1 LDGRKLGSTSTWKD
15 NQEFTQESMKLF
27 VGLGNPGER
36 YINTRHNVGYMVVDK
51 LRTKNLKL
59 INLFKTNTFMNDSG
73 SFVKDLTVRY
83 PLFANDLYIIHD
95 DLDLPL
101 GVWKIQFAKGP
112 KDNGGINS
120 IEQVLGTEDFWR
132 IRVGVDNRNPEK
144 RTSGEK
150 YVLEDFTQEER
161 IILNKVINK
170 ICSKLGTIKI

>member
-1 LDGRKLGSTSTWKD
+1 
-15 NQEFTQESMKLF
+15 MKLF
-27 VGLGNPGER
+27 VGLGNPGEK

-73 SFVKDLTVRY
+73 SFVKNLLVSSHLDSSDLCV
-83 PLFANDLYIIHD
+83 IHD

-101 GVWKIQFAKGP
+101 GAWKIQFAKGP

-144 RTSGEK
+144 RISGEE

-161 IILNKVINK
+161 IILDKVINE
-170 ICSKLGTIKI
+170 ICSKLATF